1 MGAESIRGAT
11 KVPHGLETE
20 NYELHKCGQ
29 YPIGMRPFEL
39 NPKTN
44 HERFSPKVDN
54 IIPSRT
60 LQGK

>member
-1 MGAESIRGAT
+1 MGAESVRDR
-11 KVPHGLETE
+11 E

-29 YPIGMRPFEL
+29 YPIGMRLIEL
-39 NPKTN
+39 IPKTN
-44 HERFSPKVDN
+44 HERFSPKVNN

>member
-1 MGAESIRGAT
+1 MGAESVRDR
-11 KVPHGLETE
+11 E

-29 YPIGMRPFEL
+29 YPIGMRPIEL
-39 NPKTN
+39 IPKTN
-44 HERFSPKVDN
+44 HERFSPKVNN